1 MDRTQIAIQVS
12 KTLSLVPGIIKVPVA
27 SLEIFVLHDFL
38 SSNECE
44 ALVAMIDSQRKPSR
58 LMSSSH
64 PDPGFRTSE
73 TCNLDPNDRLVGS
86 VESRISALLGID
98 AQCGEFLQGQRYGA
112 GQEFKPHHDF
122 LRESESYWAHQK
134 EIGGQ
139 RTWTAMTYLNVP
151 EKGGE
156 TFFPRLRLKLIP
168 RRGNLVAWNNLDGR
182 GKPNAFS
189 LHQGMPVVTGVKFI
203 ITKWYR
209 ERPWALGARM
219 SSRQRQALT

>member
-1 MDRTQIAIQVS
+1 
-12 KTLSLVPGIIKVPVA
+12 
-27 SLEIFVLHDFL
+27 LHDFL
-38 SSNECE
+38 NSDECE

-58 LMSSSH
+58 LMSSGH
-64 PDPGFRTSE
+64 PDTGFRTSE
-73 TCNLDPNDRLVGS
+73 TCNLDPNDGLVRLV
-86 VESRISALLGID
+86 ETRISALLGID
-98 AQCGEFLQGQRYGA
+98 PQCGEFLQGQRYGA

-122 LRESESYWAHQK
+122 LRESEPYWARQK

-168 RRGNLVAWNNLDGR
+168 RRGNLVAWNNLDGH
-182 GKPNAFS
+182 GEPNAFS

-209 ERPWALGARM
+209 ERPWALGART
-219 SSRQRQALT
+219 SSRQRRA